1 MAWLATGSRDDGRP
15 RPTRTVGSTTTR
27 VLVFAAMLGSVVLLT
42 AGPVA
47 AHVSVTPSRAEAG
60 AFTQITFGVPN
71 ERAEATTNKVE
82 VVFPVDHPLAFASVR
97 PVPGWQVQVQ
107 KTKLTAPLDS
117 GDGPVTEAVSK
128 ITWSGGSIADG
139 QYQNFDVSV
148 GPLPTKATSMVF
160 KALQTYSDGA
170 LVRWIDLPSAGG
182 EEPEHPAPVLEVNSA
197 TVNTGGAAGPGAAAA
212 GDSAPPASRSTDW
225 VARVLAGLALLVAFG
240 AAFAARSAALSKER
254 DVPAS
259 RKPRTRA

>member
-1 MAWLATGSRDDGRP
+1 MIFP
-15 RPTRTVGSTTTR
+15 RPTRAVASVSTW
-27 VLVFAAMLGSVVLLT
+27 VLVFAAMLGSIVVLT

-47 AHVSVTPSRAEAG
+47 AHVSVTPARAEAG

-71 ERAEATTNKVE
+71 ERAESTTNKVE
-82 VVFPVDHPLAFASVR
+82 VVFPVDQPLAFASVR
-97 PVPGWQVQVQ
+97 PVPGWQVRVQ
-107 KTKLTAPLDS
+107 KTKLAAPLDS
-117 GDGPVTEAVSK
+117 GDGQVTEAVSK
-128 ITWSGGSIADG
+128 ITWSGGSIGDG

-148 GPLPTKATSMVF
+148 GPLPAKATSMVF

-197 TVNTGGAAGPGAAAA
+197 TAGTGGAAGAGAAAGTGAAVA
-212 GDSAPPASRSTDW
+212 GDSAGPASRSTDW